1 MAIAFRASAGATTQS
16 GQTIITIPSTVQAGD
31 AMIIAGGMNDAGVS
45 DFDWPTPSGWTRLR
59 HSRVGSDV
67 YGALYG
73 RVATAGDAGSQ
84 VVLDTDSTGKSGVVL
99 AAYSG
104 TDPVAPFHA
113 HAMRVETTST
123 TSHATPTVTVTVED
137 AWIVIAAIQGNSA
150 VESWG
155 TASGY
160 TKRADAI
167 DNDHLNGHVTATI
180 QDKPVSGLGEYGGE
194 ALVSASPSGKAI
206 AWTVALAPAQTTQ
219 ISRPTADI
227 SVSGVVGV
235 PEPGPGEGVHSRLAG
250 NTDSQ
255 YAQFS
260 DGGAVRVA
268 MAPLA
273 DPLTTS
279 GITVKYRGCFAGG
292 ATSGEFDFT
301 LKEGDSTIATWT
313 EQLTDSFADGSYT
326 LDPGEAAAIT
336 DWSDLSI
343 SATASLD

>member
-1 MAIAFRASAGATTQS
+1 
-16 GQTIITIPSTVQAGD
+16 
-31 AMIIAGGMNDAGVS
+31 MNDAGVS
-45 DFDWPTPSGWTRLR
+45 DFDWPTPPGWTRLR

-73 RVATAGDAGSQ
+73 RVATAGDLGAQ
-84 VVLDTDSTGKSGVVL
+84 VVLDTDTTGKSGVVL

-113 HAMRVETTST
+113 TAQRVESSST
-123 TSHATPTVTVTVED
+123 ATHATPTVDVTVED
-137 AWIVIAAIQGNSA
+137 ARIVIVAIQGNSA

-180 QDKPVSGLGEYGGE
+180 QDKPVSELGESGG
-194 ALVSASPSGKAI
+194 AARVPASPPGKAI
-206 AWTVALAPAQTTQ
+206 TWTVALAPAQTTQ
-219 ISRPTADI
+219 TSRPTADI

-235 PEPGPGEGVHSRLAG
+235 PAPGPGEGIHSRLAAS
-250 NTDSQ
+250 TDSE

-260 DGGAVRVA
+260 DGGSVRVA

-279 GITVKYRGCFAGG
+279 GI
-292 ATSGEFDFT
+292 
-301 LKEGDSTIATWT
+301 
-313 EQLTDSFADGSYT
+313 
-326 LDPGEAAAIT
+326 
-336 DWSDLSI
+336 
-343 SATASLD
+343 